1 MDINVNVVVSLN
13 EVLLDRIDKLI
24 YLFSPVTEGSK
35 YVVKQSVKAETNV
48 ETADNVVEE
57 HSIDKSEE
65 VVSAEAKKDTTKH
78 NKDDVI
84 KVLQTLASSK
94 GKQTV
99 KEILS
104 KYDAT
109 KVPELKEDYYA
120 SVIKEAEEMI

>member
-35 YVVKQSVKAETNV
+35 FVVKQSVKEETNV

-57 HSIDKSEE
+57 HSIDKS

-84 KVLQTLASSK
+84 KVLQTLARSK

>member
-35 YVVKQSVKAETNV
+35 FVVKQSVKEETNV

-57 HSIDKSEE
+57 HSIDKS
-65 VVSAEAKKDTTKH
+65 VVAAEAKKDTTKH

-84 KVLQTLASSK
+84 KVLQTLARSK

>member
-35 YVVKQSVKAETNV
+35 FVVKQSVKAETNV

-65 VVSAEAKKDTTKH
+65 VVSAEAKKDTKKH

-84 KVLQTLASSK
+84 KVLQTLARSK